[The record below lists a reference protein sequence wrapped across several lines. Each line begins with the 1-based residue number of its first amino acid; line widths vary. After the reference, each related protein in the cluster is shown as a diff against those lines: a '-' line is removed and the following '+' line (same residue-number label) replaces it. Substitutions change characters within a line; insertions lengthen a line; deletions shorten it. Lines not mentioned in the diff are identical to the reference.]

1 MRSRR
6 LSEIRR
12 EVVEVLRGLAR
23 ELNATVYLFG
33 SYARGD
39 HTVESDVDIVV
50 VSEVFEGMGYVDRVE
65 MVRTRLPPHIGFDI
79 IPLTPSE
86 LERRASRSFFREISR
101 YWVRIEPSG

>member
-1 MRSRR
+1 
-6 LSEIRR
+6 LEIRR
-12 EVVEVLRGLAR
+12 EVVEVLKNLAR

-50 VSEVFEGMGYVDRVE
+50 VSEVFEGMSYVDRVE
-65 MVRTRLPPHIGFDI
+65 MGRLRLPPHIGFDV

-86 LERRASRSFFREISR
+86 LERRINRSFFREISR
-101 YWVRIEPSG
+101 YWVRIEP